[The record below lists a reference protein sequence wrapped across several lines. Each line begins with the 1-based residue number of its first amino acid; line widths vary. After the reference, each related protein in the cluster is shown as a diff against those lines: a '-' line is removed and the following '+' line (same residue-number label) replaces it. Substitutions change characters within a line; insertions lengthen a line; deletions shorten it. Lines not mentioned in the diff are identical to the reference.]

1 MAALPQSLE
10 PFIHV
15 RLNGRLIVSR
25 CGECGLVVAASPYEY
40 VLYFAERLHECPVY
54 LNYCNSA

>member
-1 MAALPQSLE
+1 MAALPHYVE

-15 RLNGRLIVSR
+15 RLGRLVVSR

-40 VLYFAERLHECPVY
+40 ALYLAERLHECPVY
-54 LNYCNSA
+54 LNYCNS